1 MEVGN
6 EGPISILLGK
16 RIVRPH
22 SQRLTVPL
30 FPLDV
35 NVFHVIVDCLGHTF
49 AMRFYQ
55 HAFF

>member
-1 MEVGN
+1 MKAQFQFCWVKEQLD
-6 EGPISILLGK
+6 PTL
-16 RIVRPH
+16 
-22 SQRLTVPL
+22 QRLTVPL

-55 HAFF
+55 CAFF